1 MRVAASHH
9 ASPGGVADRRLAMP
23 IGKKGAHP
31 GEAVDVG
38 GFRLGEP
45 AEATDPIIQI
55 VDRDQQDVWL
65 ILGSEGKAWDGE
77 EDGEQKT
84 GWFHG

>member
-1 MRVAASHH
+1 
-9 ASPGGVADRRLAMP
+9 MP

-31 GEAVDVG
+31 SHAVDVR
-38 GFRLGEP
+38 GFRLGVP

-65 ILGSEGKAWDGE
+65 ILGPEGKAWEGE
-77 EDGEQKT
+77 KD
-84 GWFHG
+84 